1 MKALIVSDVHSNI
14 EAFTSVIADA
24 NRRGGFDEIWSLG
37 DLVGY
42 GPDPAGVI
50 DLLREY
56 PHKAVAGNHDLA
68 SVGKLSLESFNPYAA
83 AANTWTATVLDKDR
97 REYLAEQ
104 PLTLEIDEFT
114 LAHGS
119 PRDPIWEYVISARA
133 AIANFNHFETYWC
146 LVGHSH
152 VPFICRADA
161 QRGAVFMN
169 PPSGGGYD
177 LGEERLI
184 INPGSVGQPR
194 DGDPGASYALYDSE
208 GETISHHR
216 VPYDISAT
224 QEKMRLRGL
233 PDFLIERL
241 AQGR

>member
-1 MKALIVSDVHSNI
+1 MRALIVSDIHSNL
-14 EAFTSVIADA
+14 EAFTAVISDA
-24 NRRGGFDEIWSLG
+24 SRRSSFEEIWSLG

-42 GPDPAGVI
+42 GPDPAAVI

-56 PHKAVAGNHDLA
+56 RHKAISGNHDLA
-68 SVGKLSLESFNPYAA
+68 SVGKLSLEAFNPYAA
-83 AANTWTATVLDKDR
+83 AANTWTAGILDAAR
-97 REYLAEQ
+97 RQYLADQ

-133 AIANFNHFETYWC
+133 AIANFNHFDTYWC

-152 VPFICRADA
+152 VPFICRSDS

-169 PPSGGGYD
+169 PPLGGGYD

-194 DGDPGASYALYDSE
+194 DGDPSASYAVYDSDE
-208 GETISHHR
+208 KSISHHR
-216 VPYDISAT
+216 VIYDISAT
-224 QEKMRLRGL
+224 QDKMRSHGL
-233 PDFLIERL
+233 PDFLVDRL

>member
-1 MKALIVSDVHSNI
+1 MAP
-14 EAFTSVIADA
+14 T
-24 NRRGGFDEIWSLG
+24 RPR
-37 DLVGY
+37 
-42 GPDPAGVI
+42 VI

>member
-1 MKALIVSDVHSNI
+1 MRALIVSDIHSNL
-14 EAFTSVIADA
+14 EAFTAVISDA
-24 NRRGGFDEIWSLG
+24 SRRSSFEEIWSLG

-42 GPDPAGVI
+42 GPDPAAVI

-56 PHKAVAGNHDLA
+56 PHKAISGNHDLA
-68 SVGKLSLESFNPYAA
+68 SVGKLSLEAFNPYAA
-83 AANTWTATVLDKDR
+83 AANTWTAGVLDAAR
-97 REYLAEQ
+97 RQYLADQ

-119 PRDPIWEYVISARA
+119 PRDPIWEYVVSARA
-133 AIANFNHFETYWC
+133 AMANFNHFDTYWC

-152 VPFICRADA
+152 VPFICRSDS

-169 PPSGGGYD
+169 PPLGGGYD

-194 DGDPGASYALYDSE
+194 DGDPTASYAVYDSE
-208 GETISHHR
+208 EKSISHHR
-216 VPYDISAT
+216 VIYDISTT
-224 QEKMRLRGL
+224 QDKMRSHGL
-233 PDFLIERL
+233 PDFLVDRL

>member
-14 EAFTSVIADA
+14 EAFTSAIADA
-24 NRRGGFDEIWSLG
+24 SRRGGFDEIWSLG

-42 GPDPAGVI
+42 GPDPAAVI
-50 DLLREY
+50 DLLREF

-83 AANTWTATVLDKDR
+83 AANTWTATVLDRDR
-97 REYLAEQ
+97 REYLAGQ

-119 PRDPIWEYVISARA
+119 PRDPIWEYVVSARA
-133 AIANFNHFETYWC
+133 AMASFNHFETYWC

-152 VPFICRADA
+152 VPFICRADP

-169 PPSGGGYD
+169 PPLGVGYD

-194 DGDPGASYALYDSE
+194 DGDPDASYALYDSE
-208 GETISHHR
+208 NETISHRR
-216 VPYDISAT
+216 VRYDISAT
-224 QEKMRLRGL
+224 QARMRLFGL
-233 PDFLIERL
+233 PDFLIDRL